1 VGLTAAVHRVPVS
14 ALLDGPSARVG
25 GLAEEHVQ
33 QLAEAAATS
42 PLPPILVRRPTMVSD
57 RAHRVRDALMLGHPD
72 IDAVF
77 TDGAPDCASGGTE
90 AELLA
95 AAMRA
100 NASHGLPLTRADRE
114 AAAAR
119 MIELLP
125 RHSDRWIASLTGLAP
140 GTIASLRGAQGAEA
154 CGATRVGRDGRKR
167 PVDIASRRRAAA
179 DAIREHPESSL
190 RTIAQLTG
198 ISPGTVRD
206 VRRRVL
212 DGEDPVPLSLVP
224 REEKAALRAG
234 RPARQLP
241 GRRAA
246 SDRPPAAPAGDTRS
260 REVLMASLRRD
271 PALRLN
277 GAGRGLL
284 ELLGTRAAGPDGL
297 DTLMDAV
304 PVHCA
309 FLVSKVARRC
319 AEAWLEA
326 ARRLEERA
334 EAV

>member
-1 VGLTAAVHRVPVS
+1 MRVIDGAHRLRAAR
-14 ALLDGPSARVG
+14 
-25 GLAEEHVQ
+25 LAG
-33 QLAEAAATS
+33 
-42 PLPPILVRRPTMVSD
+42 RPT
-57 RAHRVRDALMLGHPD
+57 
-72 IDAVF
+72 IDVVF
-77 TDGAPDCASGGTE
+77 LDGTE

-95 AAMRA
+95 IAVRA

-119 MIELLP
+119 MIDLLP

-140 GTIASLRGAQGAEA
+140 GTIASLRSAQGTEA
-154 CGATRVGRDGRKR
+154 CGATRVGMDGRER

-179 DAIREHPESSL
+179 DAIREHPEASL
-190 RTIAQLTG
+190 RAIAQLAG

-212 DGEDPVPLSLVP
+212 DGEDPVPLSLAVP
-224 REEKAALRAG
+224 REEKAVRRGGQPPRQPPGQRAG
-234 RPARQLP
+234 
-241 GRRAA
+241 

-284 ELLGTRAAGPDGL
+284 ELLGTRAAGPNGL

-304 PVHCA
+304 PAHCA
-309 FLVSKVARRC
+309 FLVSKVARLC
-319 AEAWLEA
+319 SEEWLEA
-326 ARRLEERA
+326 ARRLEKRA